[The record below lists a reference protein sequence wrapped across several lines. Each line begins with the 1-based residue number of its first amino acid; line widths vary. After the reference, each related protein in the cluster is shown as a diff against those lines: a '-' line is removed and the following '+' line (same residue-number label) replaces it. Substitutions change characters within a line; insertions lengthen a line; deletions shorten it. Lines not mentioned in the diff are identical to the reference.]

1 MHGLP
6 VWYVCGHF
14 TYTNSFSTAA
24 PKVGS
29 LVILTPQ
36 TRESKGPSVT
46 QLVHIYRVS
55 TGQSLG
61 LTPGCLMPAS
71 TSLTSEGTVFHAEV
85 GEVRIVLALARE

>member
-1 MHGLP
+1 MSADT
-6 VWYVCGHF
+6 

-46 QLVHIYRVS
+46 QFVHIYRVS

-61 LTPGCLMPAS
+61 LTPGCLVPAS

-85 GEVRIVLALARE
+85 GEVLSKNSVSTSLGVVADM